1 MLDHIFAYL
10 DHLIKRIS
18 IHTTA
23 QTTSEE
29 VWAKMIRNEIARS
42 AVQKPHDAELCFG
55 GSHPQ
60 IFDNK
65 TLYRIE
71 HFFMIAFVT

>member
-1 MLDHIFAYL
+1 
-10 DHLIKRIS
+10 
-18 IHTTA
+18 
-23 QTTSEE
+23 
-29 VWAKMIRNEIARS
+29 MIRNEIARS